1 MGAPSGA
8 AAEGGLRESARHL
21 LGSVVD
27 LGRTRLELATV
38 EIEEERLRLARMMVG
53 AVVALFLL
61 FVAVVLAVAW
71 IVLLFD
77 AGQRTAALG
86 VLCVAFLVAAALAGR
101 HWQRLG
107 RERQG
112 LLHATL
118 EGLRQDG
125 AALAQ
130 PKAPP

>member
-1 MGAPSGA
+1 MAARDGA
-8 AAEGGLRESARHL
+8 ATEGGLRQAAQHL
-21 LGSVVD
+21 LGSFVD

-77 AGQRTAALG
+77 AGQRSAALG
-86 VLCVAFLVAAALAGR
+86 VLCIGFAVAAALAAR
-101 HWQRLG
+101 HWRRLG
-107 RERQG
+107 RERPG

-118 EGLRQDG
+118 EELRQDG

-130 PKAPP
+130 PKAPV

>member
-8 AAEGGLRESARHL
+8 AADGGLREAARHL

-38 EIEEERLRLARMMVG
+38 EIEEERLRLARMMLG
-53 AVVALFLL
+53 AVIALFLL

-86 VLCVAFLVAAALAGR
+86 VLCIGFLVAAALAGR

-107 RERQG
+107 RDRPA
-112 LLHATL
+112 LLQATL
-118 EGLRQDG
+118 EELRQDG

-130 PKAPP
+130 PKASP